1 MTEGAFDQAEQ
12 RAGRWRWLMLA
23 MLVCLHFAA
32 TRGVED
38 FWARGLMMAHLG
50 LFLVWQPFIQAGQ
63 RLKVSEV
70 FLIVL
75 ITIGILAFL
84 NWWMLG
90 LWVAVLA
97 GIVGGKVFLFQARW
111 LRAFYLTVFS
121 YLVALLLLWIV
132 PSGFPNTRPDE
143 LMHLL
148 VVYGLPLL
156 FLVMAAIPVE
166 SDTAEPQVV
175 DFFYAS
181 MIFLLLWALV
191 LGSFTFM
198 TVGGK
203 SYVLSLM
210 FSLFVIAGVLL
221 FLSLAWN
228 PRAGFSGLQMVF
240 SRYLLSIGLPFEQWL
255 HFLAELSRS
264 ESRPDQFL
272 KEACAG
278 LGRLPWVTGGSWM
291 TAGESGEFGA
301 PSKYT
306 VDYAGREVSVRLYCR
321 HRPSPSLVW
330 HFNLLGQLVGQFYVA
345 KQRELKLQQQTYVQ
359 ALHETGARMT
369 HDVKNLLQTLN
380 VLCSAAERDPEGDP
394 GALQALMRR
403 HLPTVLQRLQQTL
416 DKLQRPQMDSG
427 RFITAEAWWE
437 SLQKTY
443 QLRGVVFEAAA
454 RRRRHPAA
462 EGSLRQRR
470 RQPAAERAREAQA
483 STRRQGERLPG
494 CGDEIVLRVC
504 DSGRAGGAERAAGPA
519 ARSGAVGDRLRHRAV
534 PGGAAGRDV
543 GVQLPA
549 RGQRAGRG
557 VLRVA
562 RRGAS
567 RRPRAARRSA
577 RSGTR
582 EHRDLTARRRAPRQA
597 AASWTAAVL
606 RPLSVYTVVSPL
618 PLR

>member
-1 MTEGAFDQAEQ
+1 MTERAFDQAEQ

-70 FLIVL
+70 VL
-75 ITIGILAFL
+75 IALITVGILAFL

-90 LWVAVLA
+90 LWVVVLA

-111 LRAFYLTVFS
+111 LRIFYLTVFS

-143 LMHLL
+143 MMHLIVL
-148 VVYGLPLL
+148 YGLPVL
-156 FLVMAAIPVE
+156 FLVMAAVPVE

-181 MIFLLLWALV
+181 MIFLLLVALV

-198 TVGGK
+198 TVGGR

-210 FSLFVIAGVLL
+210 LSLFVIAAVLL

-278 LGRLPWVTGGSWM
+278 LGRLPWATGGSWM
-291 TAGESGEFGA
+291 TASDSGEFGA
-301 PSKYT
+301 PSRYT
-306 VDYAGREVSVRLYCR
+306 VDYAGREVSIRLYCR

-380 VLCSAAERDPEGDP
+380 VLCSAAEREPDGDP
-394 GALQALMRR
+394 GALQGLIRR

-416 DKLQRPQMDSG
+416 DKLQRPQIDSG
-427 RFITAEAWWE
+427 RFITTEAWWE

-443 QLRGVVFEAAA
+443 QLRGVEFEATALDA
-454 RRRRHPAA
+454 GVLLPKDLFDSASENLLQNALEKRKVDPDVAVTV
-462 EGSLRQRR
+462 SL
-470 RQPAAERAREAQA
+470 A
-483 STRRQGERLPG
+483 

-504 DSGRAGGAERAAGPA
+504 DSGRPVSRNVLQGLLRGPVPSDTGYGIGLYQVARQAEMSGFSFRLAGNEPGQVCFELRGEVRRGGPA
-519 ARSGAVGDRLRHRAV
+519 L
-534 PGGAAGRDV
+534 
-543 GVQLPA
+543 
-549 RGQRAGRG
+549 RAG
-557 VLRVA
+557 
-562 RRGAS
+562 
-567 RRPRAARRSA
+567 PRAAASESA
-577 RSGTR
+577 AT
-582 EHRDLTARRRAPRQA
+582 
-597 AASWTAAVL
+597 
-606 RPLSVYTVVSPL
+606 
-618 PLR
+618 

>member
-1 MTEGAFDQAEQ
+1 MTERAFDQAEQ

-50 LFLVWQPFIQAGQ
+50 LFLVWQPFIQSGQ

-70 FLIVL
+70 VL
-75 ITIGILAFL
+75 IALITVGILAFL

-90 LWVAVLA
+90 LWVVVLA

-111 LRAFYLTVFS
+111 LRIFYLTVFS

-143 LMHLL
+143 VMHLIVL
-148 VVYGLPLL
+148 YGLPVL
-156 FLVMAAIPVE
+156 FLVMAAVPVE

-181 MIFLLLWALV
+181 MIFLLLVALV

-198 TVGGK
+198 TVGGR

-210 FSLFVIAGVLL
+210 LSLFVIAAVLL

-278 LGRLPWVTGGSWM
+278 LGRLPWATGGSWM
-291 TAGESGEFGA
+291 TASDSGEFGA
-301 PSKYT
+301 PSRYT
-306 VDYAGREVSVRLYCR
+306 VDYAGREVSIRLYCR

-380 VLCSAAERDPEGDP
+380 VLCSAAEREPDGDP
-394 GALQALMRR
+394 GALQGLIRR

-416 DKLQRPQMDSG
+416 DKLQRPQIDSG
-427 RFITAEAWWE
+427 RFITTEAWWE

-443 QLRGVVFEAAA
+443 QLRGVEFEATALDA
-454 RRRRHPAA
+454 GVLLPKDLFDSASENLLQNALEKRKVDPDVAVTV
-462 EGSLRQRR
+462 SL
-470 RQPAAERAREAQA
+470 A
-483 STRRQGERLPG
+483 

-504 DSGRAGGAERAAGPA
+504 DSGRPVSRNVLQGLLRGPVPSDTGYGIGLYQVARQAEMSGFSFRLAGNEPGQVCFELRGEVRRGGPA
-519 ARSGAVGDRLRHRAV
+519 L
-534 PGGAAGRDV
+534 
-543 GVQLPA
+543 
-549 RGQRAGRG
+549 RAG
-557 VLRVA
+557 
-562 RRGAS
+562 
-567 RRPRAARRSA
+567 PRAAASESA
-577 RSGTR
+577 AT
-582 EHRDLTARRRAPRQA
+582 
-597 AASWTAAVL
+597 
-606 RPLSVYTVVSPL
+606 
-618 PLR
+618 

>member
-38 FWARGLMMAHLG
+38 IWARGLMMAHLG

-63 RLKVSEV
+63 RLKFSETI
-70 FLIVL
+70 LIVL
-75 ITIGILAFL
+75 IAVGILAFL

-90 LWVAVLA
+90 LWIVALA

-111 LRAFYLTVFS
+111 LRLFYLTVFS

-143 LMHLL
+143 VMHLIVL
-148 VVYGLPLL
+148 YGLPLL

-181 MIFLLLWALV
+181 MIFLLLVALV

-198 TVGGK
+198 TVGGR

-264 ESRPDQFL
+264 ESRPEQFL

-278 LGRLPWVTGGSWM
+278 LGRLPWATGGSWM
-291 TAGESGEFGA
+291 TASDSGEFGT

-306 VDYAGREVSVRLYCR
+306 VDYAGREVSIRLYCR

-330 HFNLLGQLVGQFYVA
+330 HFNLLGQLVGQSYVA

-380 VLCSAAERDPEGDP
+380 VLCSAAEREPDGDP
-394 GALQALMRR
+394 GALQGLMRR

-416 DKLQRPQMDSG
+416 DKLQRPQSDSG
-427 RFITAEAWWE
+427 RFITTEAWWE

-443 QLRGVVFEAAA
+443 QLRGVAFEATALDA
-454 RRRRHPAA
+454 GILLPKDLFD
-462 EGSLRQRR
+462 S
-470 RQPAAERAREAQA
+470 A
-483 STRRQGERLPG
+483 SENLLQNALEKRKVDPDVQVTVSIA

-504 DSGRAGGAERAAGPA
+504 DSGRPVSRNVLQGLLRGPVPSDTGYGIGLYQVARQAEMSGFSFRLAGNEPGQVCFELRGEVRRGGPALRSGPRAAAAERAA
-519 ARSGAVGDRLRHRAV
+519 
-534 PGGAAGRDV
+534 
-543 GVQLPA
+543 
-549 RGQRAGRG
+549 
-557 VLRVA
+557 
-562 RRGAS
+562 
-567 RRPRAARRSA
+567 
-577 RSGTR
+577 T
-582 EHRDLTARRRAPRQA
+582 
-597 AASWTAAVL
+597 
-606 RPLSVYTVVSPL
+606 
-618 PLR
+618 

>member
-38 FWARGLMMAHLG
+38 IWARGLMMAHLG

-63 RLKVSEV
+63 RLKFSETV
-70 FLIVL
+70 LIVL
-75 ITIGILAFL
+75 IAVGILAFL

-90 LWVAVLA
+90 LWVVVLA

-111 LRAFYLTVFS
+111 LRLFYLTVFS

-143 LMHLL
+143 VMHLIVL
-148 VVYGLPLL
+148 YGLPLL

-181 MIFLLLWALV
+181 MIFLLLVALV

-198 TVGGK
+198 TVGGR
-203 SYVLSLM
+203 SYLLSLM

-264 ESRPDQFL
+264 ESRPEQFL

-278 LGRLPWVTGGSWM
+278 LGRLPWATGGSWM
-291 TAGESGEFGA
+291 TASDSGEFGT

-306 VDYAGREVSVRLYCR
+306 VDYAGREVSIRLYCR

-380 VLCSAAERDPEGDP
+380 VLCSAAERDPDGDP
-394 GALQALMRR
+394 GALQGLMRR

-416 DKLQRPQMDSG
+416 DKLQRPQIDSG
-427 RFITAEAWWE
+427 RFITTEAWWE

-443 QLRGVVFEAAA
+443 QLRGVAFEATALDA
-454 RRRRHPAA
+454 GILLPKDLFD
-462 EGSLRQRR
+462 S
-470 RQPAAERAREAQA
+470 A
-483 STRRQGERLPG
+483 SENLLQNALEKRKVDPDVQVTVSIA

-504 DSGRAGGAERAAGPA
+504 DSGRQVSRNVLQGLLRGPVPSDTGYGIGLYQVARQAEMSGFTFRLAGNEPGQVCFELRGEVRRGGP
-519 ARSGAVGDRLRHRAV
+519 
-534 PGGAAGRDV
+534 
-543 GVQLPA
+543 
-549 RGQRAGRG
+549 
-557 VLRVA
+557 VLRA
-562 RRGAS
+562 E
-567 RRPRAARRSA
+567 PR
-577 RSGTR
+577 
-582 EHRDLTARRRAPRQA
+582 
-597 AASWTAAVL
+597 TAAE
-606 RPLSVYTVVSPL
+606 STAT
-618 PLR
+618 

>member
-1 MTEGAFDQAEQ
+1 MTEGAFDRAEQ

-38 FWARGLMMAHLG
+38 IWARGLMMAHLG

-70 FLIVL
+70 VLIVL
-75 ITIGILAFL
+75 ITVGILAFL

-90 LWVAVLA
+90 LWVVVLA

-111 LRAFYLTVFS
+111 LRFFYLTVFS

-143 LMHLL
+143 VMHLIVL
-148 VVYGLPLL
+148 YGLPLL
-156 FLVMAAIPVE
+156 FLVMAGIPVE

-181 MIFLLLWALV
+181 MIFLLLVALV

-203 SYVLSLM
+203 SYLLSLM

-228 PRAGFSGLQMVF
+228 PRAGFAGLQMVF

-291 TAGESGEFGA
+291 TASDSGEFGA
-301 PSKYT
+301 PSRHT

-380 VLCSAAERDPEGDP
+380 VLCSAAEREPDGDP
-394 GALQALMRR
+394 GALQGLMRR

-416 DKLQRPQMDSG
+416 DKLQRPQIDSG
-427 RFITAEAWWE
+427 RFITTEAWWE

-443 QLRGVVFEAAA
+443 QLRGVAFEVTALDPGILLPKDLFDSASENLLQNA
-454 RRRRHPAA
+454 LEKRKVDPDVQVTV
-462 EGSLRQRR
+462 SL
-470 RQPAAERAREAQA
+470 
-483 STRRQGERLPG
+483 T

-504 DSGRAGGAERAAGPA
+504 DSGRPVARNVLQGLLRGPVPSDTGYGIGLYQVARQAEMSGFSFRLAGNEPGQVCFELRGEVRRGGPA
-519 ARSGAVGDRLRHRAV
+519 L
-534 PGGAAGRDV
+534 
-543 GVQLPA
+543 
-549 RGQRAGRG
+549 RAG
-557 VLRVA
+557 
-562 RRGAS
+562 
-567 RRPRAARRSA
+567 PRAAAEESA
-577 RSGTR
+577 AT
-582 EHRDLTARRRAPRQA
+582 
-597 AASWTAAVL
+597 
-606 RPLSVYTVVSPL
+606 
-618 PLR
+618 

>member
-1 MTEGAFDQAEQ
+1 MTEGAFDLAEQ

-38 FWARGLMMAHLG
+38 IWARGLMMAHLG

-63 RLKVSEV
+63 RLKFSETI
-70 FLIVL
+70 LIVL
-75 ITIGILAFL
+75 ITVGILAFL

-90 LWVAVLA
+90 LWIVALA

-111 LRAFYLTVFS
+111 LRLFYLTVFS

-143 LMHLL
+143 VMHLIVL
-148 VVYGLPLL
+148 YGLPLL

-181 MIFLLLWALV
+181 MIFLLLVALV

-198 TVGGK
+198 TVGGR

-264 ESRPDQFL
+264 ESRPEQFL

-278 LGRLPWVTGGSWM
+278 LGRLPWATGGSWM
-291 TAGESGEFGA
+291 TASDSGEFGT

-306 VDYAGREVSVRLYCR
+306 VDYAGREVSIRLYCR

-330 HFNLLGQLVGQFYVA
+330 HFNLLGQLVGQSYVA

-380 VLCSAAERDPEGDP
+380 VLCSAAERDPDGDP
-394 GALQALMRR
+394 GALQGLMRR

-416 DKLQRPQMDSG
+416 DKLQRPQIDSG
-427 RFITAEAWWE
+427 RFITTEAWWE

-443 QLRGVVFEAAA
+443 QLRGVAFEATALDA
-454 RRRRHPAA
+454 GILLPKDLFD
-462 EGSLRQRR
+462 S
-470 RQPAAERAREAQA
+470 A
-483 STRRQGERLPG
+483 SENLLQNALEKRKVDPDVQVTVSIA

-504 DSGRAGGAERAAGPA
+504 DSGRPVSRNVLQGLLRGPVPSDTGYGIGLYQVARQAEMSGFSFRLAGNEPGQVCFELRGEVRRGGPALRAGPRAAAAERAA
-519 ARSGAVGDRLRHRAV
+519 
-534 PGGAAGRDV
+534 
-543 GVQLPA
+543 
-549 RGQRAGRG
+549 
-557 VLRVA
+557 
-562 RRGAS
+562 
-567 RRPRAARRSA
+567 
-577 RSGTR
+577 T
-582 EHRDLTARRRAPRQA
+582 
-597 AASWTAAVL
+597 
-606 RPLSVYTVVSPL
+606 
-618 PLR
+618 

>member
-1 MTEGAFDQAEQ
+1 
-12 RAGRWRWLMLA
+12 
-23 MLVCLHFAA
+23 
-32 TRGVED
+32 
-38 FWARGLMMAHLG
+38 
-50 LFLVWQPFIQAGQ
+50 
-63 RLKVSEV
+63 
-70 FLIVL
+70 
-75 ITIGILAFL
+75 
-84 NWWMLG
+84 
-90 LWVAVLA
+90 
-97 GIVGGKVFLFQARW
+97 
-111 LRAFYLTVFS
+111 
-121 YLVALLLLWIV
+121 
-132 PSGFPNTRPDE
+132 
-143 LMHLL
+143 
-148 VVYGLPLL
+148 
-156 FLVMAAIPVE
+156 
-166 SDTAEPQVV
+166 
-175 DFFYAS
+175 
-181 MIFLLLWALV
+181 
-191 LGSFTFM
+191 
-198 TVGGK
+198 
-203 SYVLSLM
+203 M

-291 TAGESGEFGA
+291 TASESGEFGT

-427 RFITAEAWWE
+427 RFITTEAWWE

-443 QLRGVVFEAAA
+443 QLRGVVFEATALDAGILLPKDLFDGASENLLQNALEKRKVDPGRQGDRLPRVRRRDRAA
-454 RRRRHPAA
+454 RV
-462 EGSLRQRR
+462 RQR
-470 RQPAAERAREAQA
+470 P
-483 STRRQGERLPG
+483 
-494 CGDEIVLRVC
+494 
-504 DSGRAGGAERAAGPA
+504 AGGAERAAGPA

-557 VLRVA
+557 VLRAA
-562 RRGAS
+562 RRGAP
-567 RRPRAARRSA
+567 RRARAARRSA
-577 RSGTR
+577 RGGTR

-606 RPLSVYTVVSPL
+606 RPLSA
-618 PLR
+618 

>member
-1 MTEGAFDQAEQ
+1 
-12 RAGRWRWLMLA
+12 MLA

-63 RLKVSEV
+63 RLKVTEV
-70 FLIVL
+70 ILIVL
-75 ITIGILAFL
+75 ITVGILAFL

-90 LWVAVLA
+90 LWVVVLA

-111 LRAFYLTVFS
+111 LRGFYLTVFS
-121 YLVALLLLWIV
+121 YLVALLLLWVV

-148 VVYGLPLL
+148 VLYGLPIL

-166 SDTAEPQVV
+166 SDSAEPQVV

-181 MIFLLLWALV
+181 MIFLLLVALV

-210 FSLFVIAGVLL
+210 LSLFVIAGVLL

-255 HFLAELSRS
+255 HFLAESSRS

-291 TAGESGEFGA
+291 TAGDSGEFGA

-306 VDYAGREVSVRLYCR
+306 VDYAGREVSIRLYCR

-380 VLCSAAERDPEGDP
+380 VLCSAAEREPDGDP
-394 GALQALMRR
+394 GALHGLMRR

-416 DKLQRPQMDSG
+416 DKLQRPQIDSG
-427 RFITAEAWWE
+427 RFITTEAWWE

-443 QLRGVVFEAAA
+443 HLRGVEFEATALDA
-454 RRRRHPAA
+454 GVLLPKDLFDSASENLLQNALEKRKVDPDVMVTV
-462 EGSLRQRR
+462 SL
-470 RQPAAERAREAQA
+470 A
-483 STRRQGERLPG
+483 

-504 DSGRAGGAERAAGPA
+504 DSGRPVSRNVLQGLLRGPVPSETGYGIGLYQVARQAEMSGFSFRLVGNEQGQVCFELRGDVRRGGPA
-519 ARSGAVGDRLRHRAV
+519 L
-534 PGGAAGRDV
+534 
-543 GVQLPA
+543 
-549 RGQRAGRG
+549 RAG
-557 VLRVA
+557 
-562 RRGAS
+562 
-567 RRPRAARRSA
+567 PRAAAQESA
-577 RSGTR
+577 AT
-582 EHRDLTARRRAPRQA
+582 
-597 AASWTAAVL
+597 
-606 RPLSVYTVVSPL
+606 
-618 PLR
+618 

>member
-1 MTEGAFDQAEQ
+1 
-12 RAGRWRWLMLA
+12 MLA

-38 FWARGLMMAHLG
+38 IWARGLMMAHLG

-63 RLKVSEV
+63 RLKFSETV
-70 FLIVL
+70 LIVL
-75 ITIGILAFL
+75 IAVGILAFL

-90 LWVAVLA
+90 LWVVVLA

-111 LRAFYLTVFS
+111 LRLFYLTVFS

-143 LMHLL
+143 VMHLIVL
-148 VVYGLPLL
+148 YGLPLL

-181 MIFLLLWALV
+181 MIFLLLVALV

-198 TVGGK
+198 TVGGR
-203 SYVLSLM
+203 SYLLSLM

-264 ESRPDQFL
+264 ESRPEQFL

-278 LGRLPWVTGGSWM
+278 LGRLPWATGGSWM
-291 TAGESGEFGA
+291 TASDSGEFGT

-306 VDYAGREVSVRLYCR
+306 VDYAGREVSIRLYCR

-380 VLCSAAERDPEGDP
+380 VLCSAAERDPDGDP
-394 GALQALMRR
+394 GALQGLMRR

-416 DKLQRPQMDSG
+416 DKLQRPQIDSG
-427 RFITAEAWWE
+427 RFITTEAWWE

-443 QLRGVVFEAAA
+443 QLRGVAFEATALDA
-454 RRRRHPAA
+454 GILLPKDLFD
-462 EGSLRQRR
+462 S
-470 RQPAAERAREAQA
+470 A
-483 STRRQGERLPG
+483 SENLLQNALEKRKVDPDVQVTVSIA

-504 DSGRAGGAERAAGPA
+504 DSGRQVSRNVLQGLLRGPVPSDTGYGIGLYQVARQAEMSGFTFRLAGNEPGQVCFELRGEVRRGGP
-519 ARSGAVGDRLRHRAV
+519 
-534 PGGAAGRDV
+534 
-543 GVQLPA
+543 
-549 RGQRAGRG
+549 
-557 VLRVA
+557 VLRA
-562 RRGAS
+562 E
-567 RRPRAARRSA
+567 PR
-577 RSGTR
+577 
-582 EHRDLTARRRAPRQA
+582 
-597 AASWTAAVL
+597 TAAE
-606 RPLSVYTVVSPL
+606 STAT
-618 PLR
+618 

>member
-1 MTEGAFDQAEQ
+1 MSEGAFGLAEQ
-12 RAGRWRWLMLA
+12 RAGRWRWLTLA
-23 MLVCLHFAA
+23 MLVCLHLAA
-32 TRGVED
+32 MRGVED
-38 FWARGLMMAHLG
+38 IWARGLMMAHLG

-63 RLKVSEV
+63 RLKVSE
-70 FLIVL
+70 IVL
-75 ITIGILAFL
+75 IILITVGILAFL

-90 LWVAVLA
+90 LWVVVLA

-111 LRAFYLTVFS
+111 LRIFYLTVFS

-143 LMHLL
+143 IMGVL
-148 VVYGLPLL
+148 VQYGLPLL
-156 FLVMAAIPVE
+156 FLAMAAIPVE
-166 SDTAEPQVV
+166 SDSAEPQVV

-181 MIFLLLWALV
+181 MIFLLLVALV
-191 LGSFTFM
+191 LGSFAFM

-203 SYVLSLM
+203 GYVLSLM

-221 FLSLAWN
+221 FLSIAWN

-264 ESRPDQFL
+264 ESRPEHFL

-278 LGRLPWVTGGSWM
+278 LGRLPWTTGGTWM
-291 TAGESGEFGA
+291 TASDSGEFGT

-306 VDYAGREVSVRLYCR
+306 VDYTGREVSIRLYCR

-330 HFNLLGQLVGQFYVA
+330 HFNLLGQLVGQFFVA

-380 VLCSAAERDPEGDP
+380 VLCSAAERDPDGDP
-394 GALQALMRR
+394 GALQGLMRR

-427 RFITAEAWWE
+427 RFITTEAWWE

-443 QLRGVVFEAAA
+443 QLRGVRFEAT
-454 RRRRHPAA
+454 
-462 EGSLRQRR
+462 SLDGGILL
-470 RQPAAERAREAQA
+470 PKDLFDSA
-483 STRRQGERLPG
+483 SENLLQNALEKRKVDPG
-494 CGDEIVLRVC
+494 VEVVVSLVCGDEIVLRVC
-504 DSGRAGGAERAAGPA
+504 DSGRPVARSVLPGLLRGPVPSETGYGIGLYQVARQAEVSGFRFRLAGNEQGQVCFELRGEVRRGGPALRAGPRPA
-519 ARSGAVGDRLRHRAV
+519 AQES
-534 PGGAAGRDV
+534 AA
-543 GVQLPA
+543 
-549 RGQRAGRG
+549 
-557 VLRVA
+557 
-562 RRGAS
+562 
-567 RRPRAARRSA
+567 
-577 RSGTR
+577 T
-582 EHRDLTARRRAPRQA
+582 
-597 AASWTAAVL
+597 
-606 RPLSVYTVVSPL
+606 
-618 PLR
+618 

>member
-1 MTEGAFDQAEQ
+1 MV
-12 RAGRWRWLMLA
+12 A

-70 FLIVL
+70 ILIVL
-75 ITIGILAFL
+75 IAVGILAFL

-90 LWVAVLA
+90 LWVVVLA

-111 LRAFYLTVFS
+111 LRVFYLTVFS
-121 YLVALLLLWIV
+121 YLVALLLLWVV

-143 LMHLL
+143 VMHLL
-148 VVYGLPLL
+148 VLYGLPIL

-166 SDTAEPQVV
+166 SDSAEPQVV

-181 MIFLLLWALV
+181 MIFLLLVALV

-255 HFLAELSRS
+255 HFLAESSRS

-291 TAGESGEFGA
+291 TAGDSGEFGA

-306 VDYAGREVSVRLYCR
+306 VDYAGREVSIRLYCR

-380 VLCSAAERDPEGDP
+380 VLCSAAEREPDGDP
-394 GALQALMRR
+394 GALHGLMRR

-416 DKLQRPQMDSG
+416 DKLQRPQIDSG
-427 RFITAEAWWE
+427 RFITTEAWWE

-443 QLRGVVFEAAA
+443 QLRGVAFEATALDA
-454 RRRRHPAA
+454 GILLPKDLFDSASENLLQNALEKRKVDPEVAVTV
-462 EGSLRQRR
+462 SL
-470 RQPAAERAREAQA
+470 A
-483 STRRQGERLPG
+483 

-504 DSGRAGGAERAAGPA
+504 DSGRPVSRNVLQGLLRGPVPSETGYGIGLYQVARQAEMSGFSFRLAGNEQGQVCFELRGEVRRGGPALRAGPRPA
-519 ARSGAVGDRLRHRAV
+519 AQES
-534 PGGAAGRDV
+534 AA
-543 GVQLPA
+543 
-549 RGQRAGRG
+549 
-557 VLRVA
+557 
-562 RRGAS
+562 
-567 RRPRAARRSA
+567 
-577 RSGTR
+577 T
-582 EHRDLTARRRAPRQA
+582 
-597 AASWTAAVL
+597 
-606 RPLSVYTVVSPL
+606 
-618 PLR
+618 

>member
-1 MTEGAFDQAEQ
+1 MTEGAFDLAEQ

-38 FWARGLMMAHLG
+38 IWARGLMMAHLG

-63 RLKVSEV
+63 RLKFSETV
-70 FLIVL
+70 LIVL
-75 ITIGILAFL
+75 IAVGILAFL

-90 LWVAVLA
+90 LWVVVLA

-111 LRAFYLTVFS
+111 LRLFYLTVFS

-143 LMHLL
+143 VMHLL
-148 VVYGLPLL
+148 VLYGLPLL

-181 MIFLLLWALV
+181 MIFLLLVTLV

-198 TVGGK
+198 TAGGK

-264 ESRPDQFL
+264 ESRPEQFL

-291 TAGESGEFGA
+291 TASDSGEFGT

-306 VDYAGREVSVRLYCR
+306 VDYAGREVSIRLYCR

-380 VLCSAAERDPEGDP
+380 VLCSAAERDPDGDP
-394 GALQALMRR
+394 GALQGLMRR

-416 DKLQRPQMDSG
+416 DKLQRPQIDSG
-427 RFITAEAWWE
+427 RFITTEAWWE

-443 QLRGVVFEAAA
+443 QLRGVVFEATALDA
-454 RRRRHPAA
+454 GILLPKDLFDSASENVLQNALEKRKVDPNV
-462 EGSLRQRR
+462 EVTVSL
-470 RQPAAERAREAQA
+470 
-483 STRRQGERLPG
+483 T

-504 DSGRAGGAERAAGPA
+504 DSGRPVSRNVLQGLLRGPVPSDTGYGIGLYQVARQAEMSGFSFRLAGNEPGQVCFELRGEVRRGGPALRAGPRATTEERAA
-519 ARSGAVGDRLRHRAV
+519 
-534 PGGAAGRDV
+534 
-543 GVQLPA
+543 
-549 RGQRAGRG
+549 
-557 VLRVA
+557 
-562 RRGAS
+562 
-567 RRPRAARRSA
+567 
-577 RSGTR
+577 T
-582 EHRDLTARRRAPRQA
+582 
-597 AASWTAAVL
+597 
-606 RPLSVYTVVSPL
+606 
-618 PLR
+618 

>member
-1 MTEGAFDQAEQ
+1 MTEGTFDQVEQ

-63 RLKVSEV
+63 RLKVSEMV
-70 FLIVL
+70 LIVL

-90 LWVAVLA
+90 LWVVALA

-111 LRAFYLTVFS
+111 LRLFYLTVFS

-143 LMHLL
+143 VMHLL
-148 VVYGLPLL
+148 VLYGLPLL
-156 FLVMAAIPVE
+156 FLVMAGIPVE
-166 SDTAEPQVV
+166 SDSAEPQVV

-181 MIFLLLWALV
+181 MIFLLLVALV

-198 TVGGK
+198 TAGGK

-264 ESRPDQFL
+264 ESRPEQFL

-291 TAGESGEFGA
+291 TASDSGEFGA

-306 VDYAGREVSVRLYCR
+306 VDYAGREVSIRLYCR

-380 VLCSAAERDPEGDP
+380 VLCSAAEREPEADP
-394 GALQALMRR
+394 GALHGLMRR

-416 DKLQRPQMDSG
+416 DKLQRPQIDSG
-427 RFITAEAWWE
+427 RFITTEAWWE

-443 QLRGVVFEAAA
+443 QLRGVAFEATALDA
-454 RRRRHPAA
+454 GILLPKDLFD
-462 EGSLRQRR
+462 S
-470 RQPAAERAREAQA
+470 A
-483 STRRQGERLPG
+483 SENLLQNALEKRKVDPSVEVTVSIA

-504 DSGRAGGAERAAGPA
+504 DSGRPVSRNVLQGLLRGPVPSDTGYGIGLYQVARQAEMSGFSFRLAGNEPGQVCFELRGEVRRGGPALRAGPRAAAEERAA
-519 ARSGAVGDRLRHRAV
+519 
-534 PGGAAGRDV
+534 
-543 GVQLPA
+543 
-549 RGQRAGRG
+549 
-557 VLRVA
+557 
-562 RRGAS
+562 
-567 RRPRAARRSA
+567 
-577 RSGTR
+577 T
-582 EHRDLTARRRAPRQA
+582 
-597 AASWTAAVL
+597 
-606 RPLSVYTVVSPL
+606 
-618 PLR
+618 

>member
-1 MTEGAFDQAEQ
+1 
-12 RAGRWRWLMLA
+12 MLA

-70 FLIVL
+70 VLIVL
-75 ITIGILAFL
+75 IAIGILAFL

-90 LWVAVLA
+90 LWVVVLA

-111 LRAFYLTVFS
+111 LRGFYLTVFS

-143 LMHLL
+143 VMHLL
-148 VVYGLPLL
+148 VLYGLPLL
-156 FLVMAAIPVE
+156 FLVMAALPVE
-166 SDTAEPQVV
+166 SDSAEPQVV

-181 MIFLLLWALV
+181 MIFLLLVTLV

-198 TVGGK
+198 TVGGR

-210 FSLFVIAGVLL
+210 LSLFVIAGVLL

-264 ESRPDQFL
+264 ESRPEQFL

-291 TAGESGEFGA
+291 TASDSGEFGA

-306 VDYAGREVSVRLYCR
+306 VDYAGREVSIRLYCR

-380 VLCSAAERDPEGDP
+380 VLCSAAEREPDGDP
-394 GALQALMRR
+394 GALQGLIRR

-416 DKLQRPQMDSG
+416 DKLQRPQIDSG
-427 RFITAEAWWE
+427 RFITTEAWWE

-443 QLRGVVFEAAA
+443 QLRGVEFEATALDA
-454 RRRRHPAA
+454 GILLPKDLFDSASENLLQNALEKRKVDPDVAVTV
-462 EGSLRQRR
+462 SL
-470 RQPAAERAREAQA
+470 A
-483 STRRQGERLPG
+483 

-504 DSGRAGGAERAAGPA
+504 DSGRPVSRNVLQGLLRGPVPSDTGYGIGLYQVARQAEMSGFSFRLAGNEPGQVCFELRGEVRRGGPA
-519 ARSGAVGDRLRHRAV
+519 L
-534 PGGAAGRDV
+534 
-543 GVQLPA
+543 
-549 RGQRAGRG
+549 RAG
-557 VLRVA
+557 
-562 RRGAS
+562 
-567 RRPRAARRSA
+567 PRAAAQESA
-577 RSGTR
+577 AT
-582 EHRDLTARRRAPRQA
+582 
-597 AASWTAAVL
+597 
-606 RPLSVYTVVSPL
+606 
-618 PLR
+618 